1 MTPIEEAR
9 ACLAYAKRHLHN
21 EVVMREQILAAE
33 KLLADA
39 IAWRSEPTT
48 PRVYDAT
55 HERWEQQ

>member
-39 IAWRSEPTT
+39 IAWRSETGPKIW
-48 PRVYDAT
+48 DAT
-55 HERWEQQ
+55 NERWL